1 MNFYLTK
8 KFLSNKY
15 KRIMPSARRL
25 METNFL
31 TEDIFPKN
39 INHITKNI
47 VTEYLMK
54 KSFVKEQPPINL
66 NHKVDIKVESE
77 KPNKVNFNEESTFS
91 AQGYMTLKI
100 DLTEI
105 IADYNI
111 KHITNKDK
119 DKIKNLTERACLKEL
134 KKLNLSIQ
142 NFRVEIID
150 SQTGNPRLKDNEIII
165 FNIGNI
171 IYEVGVDKN
180 DKIKMKH
187 ICELCLTFANN
198 RIEEEIAA
206 KLLSSIGLI
215 LENPLLINI

>member
-1 MNFYLTK
+1 MNLNSTK
-8 KFLSNKY
+8 NFITNKY
-15 KRIMPSARRL
+15 RRIMPSARRL

-39 INHITKNI
+39 INHITKNL
-47 VTEYLMK
+47 VSEYLMK
-54 KSFVKEQPPINL
+54 KSLIDQEKFILPHKLNVKE
-66 NHKVDIKVESE
+66 ESE
-77 KPNKVNFNEESTFS
+77 KLNKHNIIEDNTFS
-91 AQGYMTLKI
+91 AQGYMNLKI

-119 DKIKNLTERACLKEL
+119 DKIKKLTERACLKEL
-134 KKLNLSIQ
+134 NKQNLPIQ

-150 SQTGNPRLKDNEIII
+150 SQKGNPRLKDNEIII
-165 FNIGNI
+165 FNIGDI

-187 ICELCLTFANN
+187 ICELSLTYANN
-198 RIEEEIAA
+198 RIEEEVAA